1 MLLDKEER
9 AASQPQR
16 FVRQCPARPTRHVR
30 MSWRRAGHA
39 LHRAR
44 IPNIVR
50 RAKLGVVS
58 RGKDP
63 APEALARHRVPRVA
77 SPAVTLAAKRT
88 QGGDGRQ
95 CASVKGWSPVM
106 DTQLWMPT
114 WLCSRKA
121 ISREPS
127 RPWLRRIHRGRRP
140 WHVTKAAPGTREI
153 LWVLPGTGV
162 GWHNRHTGRKPND
175 PEEVGC
181 LHMSEE
187 VG

>member
-1 MLLDKEER
+1 MSLSHPSRDSQGRKE
-9 AASQPQR
+9 
-16 FVRQCPARPTRHVR
+16 R
-30 MSWRRAGHA
+30 MSKERQEQAGVTRK
-39 LHRAR
+39 LPRSGLVQLLFIR

-58 RGKDP
+58 QGKNL
-63 APEALARHRVPRVA
+63 APEALAGHRVPSVA
-77 SPAVTLAAKRT
+77 SSSVTLAAKRT
-88 QGGDGRQ
+88 QGGDGLQ
-95 CASVKGWSPVM
+95 CASVKGLSPVM

-140 WHVTKAAPGTREI
+140 WHVIKAASGTREL
-153 LWVLPGTGV
+153 LWALPGTGV
-162 GWHNRHTGRKPND
+162 GWPNRHTGRKPD
-175 PEEVGC
+175 TPEEVGC
-181 LHMSEE
+181 LHMSDE